1 MQQLPV
7 EVIKGCP
14 SVGASLYSVCVPSG
28 FGGRV
33 GFDMNTNHT
42 FRQDVLVALN
52 LVGDGAEEGVSR
64 VRSH

>member
-1 MQQLPV
+1 M
-7 EVIKGCP
+7 
-14 SVGASLYSVCVPSG
+14 CVPSG

-33 GFDMNTNHT
+33 GFDMNTSHT

-52 LVGDGAEEGVSR
+52 LVGHGAEEGVSR

>member
-1 MQQLPV
+1 M
-7 EVIKGCP
+7 
-14 SVGASLYSVCVPSG
+14 CVPSG

-33 GFDMNTNHT
+33 GFDMNTSHT

>member
-1 MQQLPV
+1 M
-7 EVIKGCP
+7 EVLKGCP
-14 SVGASLYSVCVPSG
+14 SVGASLYNVCVPSG

-33 GFDMNTNHT
+33 GFDMNTSHT